1 MKNSLKDIEN
11 YKNSFDLYNFE
22 PNSLIAMS
30 FNFDILKYVLMELI
44 NQQRN
49 TSNDIFQV
57 KSELLEHKKHS
68 KEIESSII
76 EMQLSSNLSPEIKQ
90 KLEEEK
96 NNLIIKINEI
106 ENEIKS
112 LKNTKTDTSKIINK
126 DAHKSNNTIDTQ
138 KNDDHKN
145 DLIVNN
151 ITAKEE
157 ILIENNKKE
166 KNNTNI
172 GNDHDKNDNNVNND
186 IINEKKEDKN
196 ESDKQMKED
205 NKLKDNEI
213 KDDKNKDKEK
223 KSPKNDE
230 IYKQI
235 EIISA
240 EIKNLKYQQL
250 NLEKNIIEY
259 KNATDD
265 GISQK
270 IDTSLPLIEEKIN
283 SKIEHIKKLLTENI
297 TKNTDNINSFQQDFN
312 NKITEINQSIS
323 ELSSKENIDNIAIE
337 ELKKSNN
344 SLLSKINT
352 ISEAL
357 SMYTKI
363 TDFRQYKNDI
373 LEKIN
378 SDKKEINVN
387 LALTQKGLNTL
398 KNQFFEYINDQTDH
412 NNLEALLKKF
422 ETVQSFIY
430 KLQDFQREMEEK
442 EKRRIVI
449 DPNKYVKL
457 DAFNEYQTNV
467 HKNLDTNKKE
477 FIEMRVNFDEFKA
490 KEAGT
495 KATLKDLKLLED
507 NILLRMEDLKR
518 IISDNFVDKI
528 TLNKNT
534 KIIKMQTKQL
544 IEDNKKKE
552 KNENWLLAKR
562 SLGGHLCASC
572 EAYLGELSPNTN
584 SKFIHWNKYP
594 AKESPDKLF
603 KIGGGISK
611 ILQMVNSRNA
621 NNTPKNSINN
631 NNNRYCTS
639 ARNEKEENG
648 INSPKERNIIRSI
661 NLKNFRNKNNINN
674 IIKSD
679 QDDYDYANNL
689 PLISATMRKNNSAMN
704 VFNSDMNN
712 KSTSTNS
719 LNNFKNNLNSND
731 NRSNNRNITKED
743 FYLNNEKKIELME
756 DDNNNLKGPKITKVY
771 KKH

>member
-1 MKNSLKDIEN
+1 MKNSLKDIEI

-49 TSNDIFQV
+49 TTNDIFQI
-57 KSELLEHKKHS
+57 KSELLENKKNS
-68 KEIESSII
+68 KEIESSLL
-76 EMQLSSNLSPEIKQ
+76 EMKLSSTLSPEIKQ

-96 NNLIIKINEI
+96 NNLILKINEI
-106 ENEIKS
+106 EKEIKS
-112 LKNTKTDTSKIINK
+112 FKNRKIDTSKIIKIGSN
-126 DAHKSNNTIDTQ
+126 KSNNTIDIQ
-138 KNDDHKN
+138 KNDDHQN
-145 DLIVNN
+145 DLIFNN
-151 ITAKEE
+151 TTSKDEKF
-157 ILIENNKKE
+157 IENKKKE
-166 KNNTNI
+166 QINSNIENT
-172 GNDHDKNDNNVNND
+172 HDNNANSDNNE
-186 IINEKKEDKN
+186 IINEIKEDKN
-196 ESDKQMKED
+196 KNVKEMKED
-205 NKLKDNEI
+205 NNI
-213 KDDKNKDKEK
+213 KEKDKEK
-223 KSPKNDE
+223 KTPKNDE

-250 NLEKNIIEY
+250 NLEKDIIEY
-259 KNATDD
+259 KNATDE

-270 IDTSLPLIEEKIN
+270 IDNSLPLIEEKIN

-297 TKNTDNINSFQQDFN
+297 TKNADNINSLQQDCN
-312 NKITEINQSIS
+312 NKIAEINQSIS
-323 ELSSKENIDNIAIE
+323 ELSSKENIDNKAKE
-337 ELKKSNN
+337 ELKISNN
-344 SLLSKINT
+344 SLLSKIST
-352 ISEAL
+352 ISESL
-357 SMYTKI
+357 SMYIKI
-363 TDFRQYKNDI
+363 TDFRQYKNNI

-378 SDKKEINVN
+378 SDKKEINAS

-398 KNQFFEYINDQTDH
+398 KNQFFEYINDRTDH
-412 NNLEALLKKF
+412 NNLEVLLKKF
-422 ETVQSFIY
+422 EIVQGIIY
-430 KLQDFQREMEEK
+430 KLQDFQKEMEER

-467 HKNLDTNKKE
+467 HKNLDSNKKE

-490 KEAGT
+490 KESGT

-518 IISDNFVDKI
+518 IISENFVDKN

-611 ILQMVNSRNA
+611 ILQMVNSRNR

-631 NNNRYCTS
+631 SNNRYCTS

-648 INSPKERNIIRSI
+648 ISSPKSGNLIKSI
-661 NLKNFRNKNNINN
+661 KLKNFRNKNNINN
-674 IIKSD
+674 IIKND

-704 VFNSDMNN
+704 VFNSEMNN

-731 NRSNNRNITKED
+731 NRSNKRKITKED
-743 FYLNNEKKIELME
+743 FYLNNEKKIELMD
-756 DDNNNLKGPKITKVY
+756 DDNNNLKGPKITKIY

>member
-1 MKNSLKDIEN
+1 MKNSLKDIEI

-49 TSNDIFQV
+49 TSNDIFQI
-57 KSELLEHKKHS
+57 KSELLENKKHS

-76 EMQLSSNLSPEIKQ
+76 EMKLSSTLSPEIKQ

-96 NNLIIKINEI
+96 NNLILKINEI
-106 ENEIKS
+106 EKEIKS
-112 LKNTKTDTSKIINK
+112 FKNRKIDTSKIIKIGSN
-126 DAHKSNNTIDTQ
+126 KSNNTIDIQ
-138 KNDDHKN
+138 KNDDHQN
-145 DLIVNN
+145 DLIFNN
-151 ITAKEE
+151 TTSKDEKF
-157 ILIENNKKE
+157 IENKKKE
-166 KNNTNI
+166 QINSNIENT
-172 GNDHDKNDNNVNND
+172 HDNNANSDNNE
-186 IINEKKEDKN
+186 IINEIKEDKN
-196 ESDKQMKED
+196 KNVKEMKED
-205 NKLKDNEI
+205 NNLKE
-213 KDDKNKDKEK
+213 KDKEK
-223 KSPKNDE
+223 KTPKNDE

-250 NLEKNIIEY
+250 NLEKDIIEY
-259 KNATDD
+259 KNATDE

-270 IDTSLPLIEEKIN
+270 IDNSLPLIEEKIN

-297 TKNTDNINSFQQDFN
+297 TKNADNINSLQQDCN
-312 NKITEINQSIS
+312 NKIAEINQSIS
-323 ELSSKENIDNIAIE
+323 ELSSKENIDNKAKE
-337 ELKKSNN
+337 ELKISNN
-344 SLLSKINT
+344 SLLSKIST
-352 ISEAL
+352 ISESL
-357 SMYTKI
+357 SMYIKI
-363 TDFRQYKNDI
+363 TDFRQYKNNI

-378 SDKKEINVN
+378 SDKKEINAS

-398 KNQFFEYINDQTDH
+398 KNQFFEYINDRTDH
-412 NNLEALLKKF
+412 NNLEVLLKKF
-422 ETVQSFIY
+422 ETVQGIIY
-430 KLQDFQREMEEK
+430 KLQDFQKEMEER

-467 HKNLDTNKKE
+467 HKNLDSNKKE

-490 KEAGT
+490 KESGT

-518 IISDNFVDKI
+518 IISENFVDKN

-611 ILQMVNSRNA
+611 ILQMVNSRNR

-631 NNNRYCTS
+631 SNNRYCTS

-648 INSPKERNIIRSI
+648 ISSPKSGNLIKSI
-661 NLKNFRNKNNINN
+661 KLKNFRNKNNINN
-674 IIKSD
+674 IIKND

-704 VFNSDMNN
+704 VFNSEMNN

-731 NRSNNRNITKED
+731 NRSNKRKITKED
-743 FYLNNEKKIELME
+743 FYLNNEKKIELMD
-756 DDNNNLKGPKITKVY
+756 DDNNNLKGPKITKIY